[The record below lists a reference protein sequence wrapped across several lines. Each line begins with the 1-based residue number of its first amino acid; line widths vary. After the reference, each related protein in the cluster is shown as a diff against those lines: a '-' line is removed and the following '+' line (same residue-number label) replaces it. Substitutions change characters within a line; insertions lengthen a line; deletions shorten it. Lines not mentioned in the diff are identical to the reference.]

1 MDVCATWSKSCLAK
15 CQLECLSHF
24 LYSLLLLLHSMQSPV
39 IVDSGTEERSLRSEQ
54 YGMAMLDNNNLIRYS
69 MMATFKADGSLLYI
83 TSCCRVYA

>member
-1 MDVCATWSKSCLAK
+1 
-15 CQLECLSHF
+15 
-24 LYSLLLLLHSMQSPV
+24 MQSPV